1 MRWPLLW
8 GERETERERE
18 RESARGRERE
28 TERERERERERDG
41 EASWRKDAE
50 GCGMFISVWPAAGP
64 RAQAI
69 PEGYWKLYVLGGI
82 MPVSVEK
89 AS

>member
-1 MRWPLLW
+1 MLHAGAP
-8 GERETERERE
+8 
-18 RESARGRERE
+18 
-28 TERERERERERDG
+28 EREREREREGGRQRERERERERVRDG